1 MGKET
6 CKEVVEKVY
15 SLWIK
20 LLIMISRKP
29 QPLQSTEDYSDDG
42 LENGV
47 HLRF

>member
-20 LLIMISRKP
+20 VLIMISRKP
-29 QPLQSTEDYSDDG
+29 QPLQSIKDHGDDG
-42 LENGV
+42 SENGV
-47 HLRF
+47 HLGF